1 MDRIMEQQMAF
12 MNSGKVRSGV
22 SQGEEMQ
29 ADTDGATLAWRA
41 GYEAWGLV
49 SALQRFEA
57 YQRPRYAA
65 LHAEPADHPEPL
77 QRLKMLD
84 LALRVRAEKDTL
96 GDVGSERYL
105 VATRSLR
112 DRGN

>member
-1 MDRIMEQQMAF
+1 MQPKALAKSAMLDR
-12 MNSGKVRSGV
+12 GPLVRNLG
-22 SQGEEMQ
+22 
-29 ADTDGATLAWRA
+29 R
-41 GYEAWGLV
+41 AWGLV
-49 SALQRFEA
+49 LALQRFEA